1 MSQVVVTEV
10 KPSSV
15 GELIGLHPKD
25 VILEVYGIPV
35 KSRAQLIET
44 MAAESKTNDSLFVTI
59 ERMGEKITFDHPDPA
74 DSFNCYVKDKLA
86 EKTEGQTTPGGG
98 RLYILGV
105 IGILSLAVGLY
116 FLFFSSGEMV
126 NLHRLGIGQTL
137 AIIGALFI
145 AAEWRPKSST
155 HTTK

>member
-1 MSQVVVTEV
+1 MSQVVVTDV
-10 KPSSV
+10 KPCSV
-15 GELIGLHPKD
+15 GELIGLHLKD

-35 KSRAQLIET
+35 TSRAQLVEKMT
-44 MAAESKTNDSLFVTI
+44 SESKTNDSLFVTV
-59 ERMGEKITFDHPDPA
+59 ERMGEKITFNHPEPA
-74 DSFNCYVKDKLA
+74 ASFNCVFKDELA
-86 EKTEGQTTPGGG
+86 GKPEGHTTPGGD

-105 IGILSLAVGLY
+105 AGVLSLAVGLY

-145 AAEWRPKSST
+145 AAEWRPISSS
-155 HTTK
+155 HTTE